1 MRSMARFAILMAAG
15 FCASACHQA
24 QNRADSIEKAVV
36 AEKPFVAGGSIDMQL
51 DGGDYEVR
59 PAADNHIRVT
69 FSGNTG
75 NAKVELTADGMHA
88 GVQVKDTPHSNFQAI
103 IEVPRAADFVIR
115 LTGGNLVTAPITG
128 NKDVESQGGN
138 IKIAVGD
145 PNDYSNVDTSVK
157 AGDIDAGVFGGS
169 KSGLFQHFTWSGP
182 GKYTLRANLGA
193 GNLVLRS
200 K

>member
-1 MRSMARFAILMAAG
+1 MAAG

-75 NAKVELTADGMHA
+75 HAKVELTADGMHA
-88 GVQVKDTPHSNFQAI
+88 GVH
-103 IEVPRAADFVIR
+103 
-115 LTGGNLVTAPITG
+115 
-128 NKDVESQGGN
+128 
-138 IKIAVGD
+138 
-145 PNDYSNVDTSVK
+145 VK
-157 AGDIDAGVFGGS
+157 ALLSKLAHKKGG
-169 KSGLFQHFTWSGP
+169 
-182 GKYTLRANLGA
+182 
-193 GNLVLRS
+193 
-200 K
+200 